1 MNPILDHQRLLYRI
15 ARDYYI
21 NQMTQQEIA
30 KRLGLSRIK
39 VSRLLEQ
46 ARREAIVS
54 ITLNAPLGLM
64 ADAEETLEK
73 KFGLQ
78 EVQIVHCE
86 NSGRADGLEV
96 ELAPAAAEC
105 LLRRITGGEII
116 SVAMG
121 KTMMAVVKALP
132 LRSLPGVKIVQMN
145 GGLGYVVPF
154 EQSTELARQMASRL
168 AASLHLLHA
177 PGIAADKQAADLFKK
192 DPLVAATLDL
202 AAHADIAIL
211 SIGRMVAQEKIA
223 PGQSPLTENDYHDLV
238 SRNAVGDIALRYID
252 SAGQPLHTS
261 LDERIIGLS
270 FDELKAIPC
279 VIAVAGGAEKHD
291 VILAALQ
298 SGIPN
303 VLLTDQATAEFLL
316 TAGGK

>member
-1 MNPILDHQRLLYRI
+1 MNPIFDHQRLLYRI
-15 ARDYYI
+15 SRDYYI

-46 ARREAIVS
+46 ARREMIVS

-64 ADAEETLEK
+64 ADVEETLEK

-78 EVQIVHCE
+78 EVLIVHCE
-86 NSGRADGLEV
+86 NSAQAAGLEV

-105 LLRRITGGEII
+105 LLRRITGEETI

-121 KTMMAVVKALP
+121 RTMVAVVNALP
-132 LRSLPGVKIVQMN
+132 PRSLPGVSIVQMN
-145 GGLGYVVPF
+145 GGLGYIVPF
-154 EQSTELARQMASRL
+154 EQSTELARQMAARL
-168 AASLHLLHA
+168 AASHHLLHA

-192 DPLVAATLDL
+192 DPLISSTLNI

-211 SIGRMVAQEKIA
+211 SIGSMVPQEKIA
-223 PGQSPLTENDYHDLV
+223 QGHSPLTENDYNDLV
-238 SRNAVGDIALRYID
+238 SLHAVGDIALRYINAD
-252 SAGQPLHTS
+252 GHPLHTS

-270 FDELKAIPC
+270 FAELMAIPC
-279 VIAVAGGAEKHD
+279 VIAVAGGEEKHQ
-291 VILAALQ
+291 VILAGLK

-303 VLLTDQATAEFLL
+303 VLVTDQNTAEFLL
-316 TAGGK
+316 NAGGE